1 MQGICAIQT
10 YWMAAMDYADAEI
23 LSYRAFQARRA
34 LLAWEERRRA
44 YELERKTRA
53 LLTAKW
59 AAPVRTTK
67 PAPADA
73 RAQLHSG

>member
-1 MQGICAIQT
+1 
-10 YWMAAMDYADAEI
+10 MDYADTEI

-44 YELERKTRA
+44 HELERKTRA

-59 AAPVRTTK
+59 AASGSTPGPLRTDPGAPVS
-67 PAPADA
+67 
-73 RAQLHSG
+73 SG

>member
-1 MQGICAIQT
+1 
-10 YWMAAMDYADAEI
+10 MDYADTEI

-34 LLAWEERRRA
+34 LLAWEQRRRA

-59 AAPVRTTK
+59 AAPAAAPNPSRT
-67 PAPADA
+67 DA
-73 RAQLHSG
+73 RAQLHSR